1 MPSSTS
7 QSRGWSIIGVVL
19 LAALFGA
26 CGGCDPQDGG
36 PDGGRV
42 EDGGPDGSVDACDVA
57 FAFRP
62 LSSATS
68 VHVIGEWNGF
78 DRQAHP
84 MAGPDASGVWTA
96 TVLAPKGSWAYAFLV
111 NGAEQLDPGNDAT
124 REVEGRTYSL
134 LENLCV
140 PVKSE
145 SIELRVKEGSVEV
158 SRSEAGKGSFVAVVE
173 IARSADA
180 VGTLRLEGT
189 VREPGDHV
197 DADWWPRALSAAELS
212 LSQDQTQASI
222 SLQGLADGKYT
233 VKLRALL
240 DNCEADILLPFWI
253 EPEPFSFYDSPLY
266 MLMTDRFRDGEPG
279 NNPERGYGVS
289 LSADFQGGD
298 LQGVEQAIR
307 EGYFD
312 RLGIRA
318 IWLTPWQT
326 QPAGSFPDQSGQH
339 QVKGYHGYWP
349 IKAREVDPRLG
360 GAEALHSMV
369 EEAHRHGIRII
380 MDAVVNHVHEEHEY
394 YTDPDKAH
402 WFRTDCI
409 CGSPGCDWDEKR
421 LSCLFT
427 GYMPDINWNVKAAAA
442 QFVADILWWIEEFD
456 LDGLR
461 VDAVKHVEDNAMV
474 ELATAVRKRFETAG
488 TDYYMFGETFSDDY
502 GLLNYYIGPDKL
514 DGQLDFP
521 RFMKVPEPVFALLEH
536 DQGKVGFQ
544 HAKYWTEESIRQFG
558 DAMMVTFVGN
568 HDVARFITKAD
579 PANRDRQG
587 SKWENLPGPPAGQE
601 PYDRLWLAMLHLMT
615 TPGVPLVY
623 YGDEYGEFGGSDPD
637 NRHFMNQEA
646 TLWPEQRNQLERMQR
661 LLKGRE
667 KLRGL
672 ARGPL
677 LHMWCNDD
685 WEGKGNLYAYARL
698 DSEPRESAVVVLN
711 LTQGTWGEVVVNFPQ
726 ELGWS
731 SGTVYDVVSGHEW
744 TFANG
749 SVTLDVP
756 GQSGVVLGLR

>member
-1 MPSSTS
+1 M
-7 QSRGWSIIGVVL
+7 
-19 LAALFGA
+19 
-26 CGGCDPQDGG
+26 
-36 PDGGRV
+36 
-42 EDGGPDGSVDACDVA
+42 EACDFA

-62 LSSATS
+62 VSSATS
-68 VHVIGEWNGF
+68 AHVIGEWNGF

-84 MAGPDASGVWTA
+84 MAGPDATGAWTA
-96 TVLAPKGSWAYAFLV
+96 TLQVPKGSWAYAFLL
-111 NGAEQLDPGNDAT
+111 NGAEQLDPTNPLT
-124 REVEGRTYSL
+124 REVGGRTYSL
-134 LENLCV
+134 LENQCA
-140 PVKSE
+140 PVTNETVDLKVKVGSLA
-145 SIELRVKEGSVEV
+145 ILRVAPGQ
-158 SRSEAGKGSFVAVVE
+158 GSFSAVVE
-173 IARSADA
+173 INRSADA
-180 VGTLRLEGT
+180 AGRLRLEGT
-189 VREPGDHV
+189 LRTPDDHV
-197 DADWWPRALSAAELS
+197 DADWRPRALSEAEMALGQDEAQATLS
-212 LSQDQTQASI
+212 LK
-222 SLQGLADGKYT
+222 GLADGKYT
-233 VKLRALL
+233 VKLRAVL
-240 DNCEADILLPFWI
+240 DNCEADLVLPFWI
-253 EPEPFSFYDSPLY
+253 EAERFSYYDTPLY
-266 MLMTDRFRDGEPG
+266 MLMTDRFRDGDPG
-279 NNPERGYGVS
+279 NNPGRGYDVP
-289 LSADFQGGD
+289 LAADFQGGD

-326 QPAGSFPDQSGQH
+326 QPAGSFPDQSGQY

-369 EEAHRHGIRII
+369 EEAHRRGIRII
-380 MDAVVNHVHEEHEY
+380 MDTVVNHVHEEHDY
-394 YTDPDKAH
+394 YVDPDKAA
-402 WFRTDCI
+402 WFRTDCV
-409 CGSPGCDWDEKR
+409 CGSQNCGWDDKR

-427 GYMPDINWNVKAAAA
+427 DYMPDVNWNVKAAAA
-442 QFVADILWWIEEFD
+442 QFVADVLWWIEEFD

-461 VDAVKHVEDNAMV
+461 VDAVKHVEDNAMT
-474 ELATAVRKRFETAG
+474 ELASAVRERFETAG
-488 TDYYMFGETFSDDY
+488 TDYFMFGETFSDDY

-514 DGQLDFP
+514 DGQFDFP
-521 RFMKVPEPVFALLEH
+521 RFMKVPERVFALLES
-536 DQGKVGFQ
+536 DAEKMGFQ

-579 PANRDRQG
+579 PAQRDRQG
-587 SKWENLPGPPAGQE
+587 SKWDNLPGAPVGQE
-601 PYDRLWLAMLHLMT
+601 PYDRLWLSMLHLMT

-646 TLWPEQRNQLERMQR
+646 SLWPEQRNQLERMQR

-667 KLRGL
+667 MLRGL

-685 WEGKGNLYAYARL
+685 WGGKGNLYAYARP
-698 DSEPRESAVVVLN
+698 DPDPRESALIVLN
-711 LTQGTWGEVVVNFPQ
+711 LTGGSWGEVVVTFPQ

-731 SGTVYDVVSGHEW
+731 SGTIFDVVSGQEW
-744 TFANG
+744 TFAN
-749 SVTLDVP
+749 STVTLDIP